1 MIKNGLSIYRAQSV
15 SCIRGDDSQKLTL
28 ITDDL
33 FWAMR
38 SIGIKIQRV
47 PFFEMVDLAPVKII
61 HLPFEHVDKLYALV
75 LEFRKLII
83 S

>member
-1 MIKNGLSIYRAQSV
+1 MKNGLSIYRAQSV
-15 SCIRGDDSQKLTL
+15 GCIGRDDSEKLTL

-33 FWAMR
+33 FWAMWG
-38 SIGIKIQRV
+38 IGIKIQRV

-61 HLPFEHVDKLYALV
+61 HLPFEHVDELYSLM